1 MQYGNYYPNYTQQYQ
16 QPIQQTD
23 SRIWVQGEV
32 GAKAYLVA
40 NGNTVVLWDTET
52 PSIYIK
58 TMNNGMPTLQ
68 KLNYTIPQETKQ
80 DEYVTKQYLDERL
93 KEIINA
99 TKSNTDD
106 ATIATVQ
113 K

>member
-1 MQYGNYYPNYTQQYQ
+1 MQYGNYYPSYAQQYQ
-16 QPIQQTD
+16 QPQQTD

-68 KLNYTIPQETKQ
+68 KLNYTISQEKKQ

-93 KEIINA
+93 KELMNVS
-99 TKSNTDD
+99 KSNTDD